1 MMAGGEAGARGQTRS
16 VQMVL
21 TFVRSDA
28 GARVLPMAEPLR
40 NIVEAGWAEAL
51 EPVADR
57 IAAMGEFLRAEVA
70 AGRRYLPSGENVL
83 RAFKQPFADVRVLI
97 VGQDPY
103 PTPGNPVGLSF
114 SVAPEV
120 RRLPPSLVNIFTEYS
135 ADLGYPTPV
144 NGDLTPWSERGV
156 LLLNRVLTVQPGKP
170 GSHRGKGWEEV
181 TEQAIRALA
190 ARDVPLVAILWGR
203 DARTLVPLLTS
214 AGDTSIGY
222 IESAHPS
229 PYSANSGFFGSHP
242 FSRANRLLEQQ
253 GAQPIDWKLP

>member
-1 MMAGGEAGARGQTRS
+1 
-16 VQMVL
+16 
-21 TFVRSDA
+21 
-28 GARVLPMAEPLR
+28 MAEPLR
-40 NIVEAGWAEAL
+40 NIIEAGWAEAL

-120 RRLPPSLVNIFTEYS
+120 RRLPPSLINIFTEYS
-135 ADLGYPTPV
+135 ADLGYPRPA
-144 NGDLTPWSERGV
+144 NGDLTPWAERGV
-156 LLLNRVLTVQPGKP
+156 LLLNRVLTVQPGRP
-170 GSHRGKGWEEV
+170 GSHRGKGWEQV

-190 ARDVPLVAILWGR
+190 ARGREEDQGERQAGALRARDMRAAPLVAILWGR
-203 DARTLVPLLTS
+203 DARTLVPLLAQ
-214 AGDTSIGY
+214 AGDTSVPC

-229 PYSANSGFFGSHP
+229 PNSAHNGFFGSHP
-242 FSRANRLLEQQ
+242 FSRANHLLEQQ
-253 GAQPIDWKLP
+253 GAEPIDWKLP